1 MYYKDPNNFDF
12 KPKETAEADCF
23 WCFISL
29 MGEIRDFFIRTLDES
44 ESGIGAMMNRL
55 MANLRQHDHQLWDR
69 LRVQELKPQ
78 FFSFR

>member
-1 MYYKDPNNFDF
+1 
-12 KPKETAEADCF
+12 
-23 WCFISL
+23 